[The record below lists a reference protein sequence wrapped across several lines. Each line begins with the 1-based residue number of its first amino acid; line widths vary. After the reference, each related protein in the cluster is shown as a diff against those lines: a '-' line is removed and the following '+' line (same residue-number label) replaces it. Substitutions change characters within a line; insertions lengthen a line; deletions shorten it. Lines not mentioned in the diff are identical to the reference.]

1 MVASFARAAVE
12 LLFPSRCLG
21 CGRGGTFLCDDC
33 AAQLTPALPPRC
45 PRCWEPRSVAGECL
59 ACQNS
64 PPAFDALRAAFVY
77 QGLAREMVQALK
89 YRGVTALA
97 GRMGG
102 LLAEAVRNQGLEADV
117 IVPVPLSGMRKRTRG
132 YNQAEALATA
142 LGLELGLPVAPK
154 ALVRRRHT
162 PPQALRA
169 DADARRANVAGAF
182 VARPRIIAGR
192 SVLLVDDVA
201 TTGAT
206 LSACAAALREA
217 GSGPIWA
224 FTFARED

>member
-1 MVASFARAAVE
+1 VVASFARAAVE
-12 LLFPSRCLG
+12 LLFPSHCLG
-21 CGRGGTFLCDDC
+21 CGRGGAFLCDDC
-33 AAQLTPALPPRC
+33 ASQLTPALPPRC

-59 ACQNS
+59 ACQDS
-64 PPAFDALRAAFVY
+64 PPAFDALRTAFVY

-102 LLAEAVRNQGLEADV
+102 LLAEAARSQRLEADV

-132 YNQAEALATA
+132 YNQAEALAVA
-142 LGLELGLPVAPK
+142 LGRELGLPVAPK

-162 PPQALRA
+162 PPQARRA
-169 DADARRANVAGAF
+169 DAEARRANVAGAF
-182 VARPRIIAGR
+182 VVAATSIAGQ
-192 SVLLVDDVA
+192 SVLLIDDVA

-206 LSACAAALREA
+206 LSACASALREA

-224 FTFARED
+224 LTFARED